1 MDVSRLQQIL
11 GSAEQAAAGGDYSSA
26 EALLREAARLQE
38 ASLGPH
44 HPDLASTFNNL
55 GIVCEKANQL
65 AAAEEFYRRAFSI
78 ASVSLSSDHPL
89 FITSRDNLDEFRRAH
104 GRFAQTV
111 PSQGSDAEDVFP
123 PETTVPQGTTVSQEA
138 AVPRENAVPEENADR
153 TATERT
159 SRKTMFLSSAAV
171 VLVVVVA
178 LAMWLTRMPLPRS
191 NAAGDSTAPA
201 QKAPS
206 SGEPAGRQSAQ
217 PVAES
222 NRAQRQAVSA
232 ADRLAKTADVTPT
245 TGDPRV
251 VEALLCQSLS
261 PAGARWQCTAPRDS
275 SSPGQLFFYTR
286 IAAPQNTRVHHR
298 WYRNGRLRQ
307 DVTLAVGANPVS
319 GYRTFTRQRVNA
331 GDWKVE
337 LVTAEGVVLREE
349 SVAIR

>member
-1 MDVSRLQQIL
+1 MDASTLQQIL
-11 GSAEQAAAGGDYSSA
+11 GSAEQAAKGGDYSSA

-38 ASLGPH
+38 SSLGPH

-55 GIVCEKANQL
+55 GIICEQSNQL
-65 AAAEEFYRRAFSI
+65 AAAEEFYGRAFSI
-78 ASVSLSSDHPL
+78 ASVCLSADHPL
-89 FITSRDNLDEFRRAH
+89 VITSRDNLDEFRRAH
-104 GRFAQTV
+104 GRFAQSV
-111 PSQGSDAEDVFP
+111 ESQESDAEAVFP
-123 PETTVPQGTTVSQEA
+123 PETTVPQRTTVSQGV

-153 TATERT
+153 TAIERT
-159 SRKTMFLSSAAV
+159 SRKTLLLSGAAF

-178 LAMWLTRMPLPRS
+178 LAIWMTRMPAPRS
-191 NAAGDSTAPA
+191 DAAGSSTAPA
-201 QKAPS
+201 QEAAPRP
-206 SGEPAGRQSAQ
+206 EPAGRESSQPAAQSTPA
-217 PVAES
+217 
-222 NRAQRQAVSA
+222 RLQAVPTGEP
-232 ADRLAKTADVTPT
+232 LAKTAEVKPT
-245 TGDPRV
+245 TGDARV

-261 PAGARWQCTAPRDS
+261 TAGARWQCAAPGDS

-286 IAAPQNTRVHHR
+286 IAAPQNTQVHHR